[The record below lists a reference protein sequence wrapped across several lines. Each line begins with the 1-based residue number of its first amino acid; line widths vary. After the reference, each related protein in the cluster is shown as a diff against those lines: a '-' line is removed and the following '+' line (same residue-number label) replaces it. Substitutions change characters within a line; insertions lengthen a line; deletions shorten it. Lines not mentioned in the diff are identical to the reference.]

1 MMPAHDYP
9 TFSPFTTP
17 AAAAASP
24 EAAALHRSMLNRDRT
39 VGALGGAAIGGL
51 AGNRIAGRG
60 GALIGSA
67 LGLGGGALAGHFSG
81 TERAHDDIL
90 GRARKVSD
98 TERAQEHRKELLET
112 KDHMKKSSF
121 DGVMLA
127 AMADEL
133 RHMHQEKVAINVAQ
147 VGGFLGNMA
156 SKATAAAPGVMGALG
171 QVGGHVVGGL
181 ETAGRAALGQGGHLA
196 TGGGHLL
203 GGLNS
208 AEKAL
213 GGGLA
218 GARTMNQLAGAG
230 AVGAGALGVGAA
242 GLAANRMLRRPTTTV
257 NVQR

>member
-1 MMPAHDYP
+1 MPAHDYP

-24 EAAALHRSMLNRDRT
+24 EAATLHRSMLNRDRT
-39 VGALGGAAIGGL
+39 VGALGGAALGGL
-51 AGNRIAGRG
+51 AGRHIGG
-60 GALIGSA
+60 LPGAL
-67 LGLGGGALAGHFSG
+67 LGTAVGAGGGALAGHFSG
-81 TERAHDDIL
+81 MERAHEDVMT
-90 GRARKVSD
+90 RARKVSD

-121 DGVMLA
+121 DGVMMA

-133 RHMHQEKVAINVAQ
+133 RHMHQEKVAINLAP
-147 VGGFLGNMA
+147 VGAFLGNMA

-171 QVGGHVVGGL
+171 RAGGHVVGGL
-181 ETAGRAALGQGGHLA
+181 ETAGRAALDRGGHLA

-203 GGLNS
+203 GGLGS

-213 GGGLA
+213 GTGLA
-218 GARTMNQLAGAG
+218 GTRAMNQIAGAG

-242 GLAANRMLRRPTTTV
+242 GLAANHMLRRPTTTV